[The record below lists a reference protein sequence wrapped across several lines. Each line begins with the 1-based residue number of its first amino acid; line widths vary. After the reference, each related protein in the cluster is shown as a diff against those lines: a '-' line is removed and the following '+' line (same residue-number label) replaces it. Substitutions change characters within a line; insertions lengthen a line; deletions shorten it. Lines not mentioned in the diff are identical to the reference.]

1 MQFGGASRWLAHPLR
16 TQAAPVKGSRPVFHD
31 FARKSLWLLDLHDV
45 TNLLFIIADMEMG
58 MGQQRLILAIGRIE
72 RALSRLE
79 QLPERTAAVAGD
91 PELSAKHE
99 RLKSETR
106 AVIREIDDLLE
117 RSAG

>member
-1 MQFGGASRWLAHPLR
+1 
-16 TQAAPVKGSRPVFHD
+16 
-31 FARKSLWLLDLHDV
+31 
-45 TNLLFIIADMEMG
+45 

-79 QLPERTAAVAGD
+79 QLPERANAVSGD

-99 RLKSETR
+99 RLKNETR
-106 AVIREIDDLLE
+106 AAIREIDDLLE